1 MGNQIEVDVACAGWY
16 YPFPSSGSCY
26 TNESMAGTICRHE
39 GRCRVIGIAMTGW
52 MRPMLVTAF
61 VVLVGCGNLR
71 PPYDAGAPDTR
82 MPSYSFDAQI
92 NLDATPRRTMCGGT
106 VTASGRAP
114 RGPVVEPRPFSASYV
129 YATYNWGD
137 GCDDITLT
145 IADDAF
151 EDGTSLAFALA
162 PDPNTDSYVGTT
174 TPTAYVAAGPGTY
187 RTVEGSIVE
196 ITEFVPPSFVDSG
209 VAHVV
214 GTSKINAD
222 GVSVSGTF
230 ETPICDVN
238 YCI

>member
-1 MGNQIEVDVACAGWY
+1 
-16 YPFPSSGSCY
+16 
-26 TNESMAGTICRHE
+26 
-39 GRCRVIGIAMTGW
+39 
-52 MRPMLVTAF
+52 
-61 VVLVGCGNLR
+61 
-71 PPYDAGAPDTR
+71 
-82 MPSYSFDAQI
+82 
-92 NLDATPRRTMCGGT
+92 
-106 VTASGRAP
+106 
-114 RGPVVEPRPFSASYV
+114 VVEPRPFSASYV